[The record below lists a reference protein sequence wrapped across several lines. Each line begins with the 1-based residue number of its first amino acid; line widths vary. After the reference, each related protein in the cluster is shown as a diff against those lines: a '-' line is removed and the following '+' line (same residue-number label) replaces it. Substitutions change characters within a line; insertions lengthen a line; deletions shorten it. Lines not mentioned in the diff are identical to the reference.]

1 MTKVPVGIVGHI
13 HVNFPL
19 WMWYWYIIICGEQ
32 ENNLAVDPMI
42 RYAALYP
49 FGGVWKQLLRKPLAI
64 CNMKWRTT
72 LTVQECSVCITS
84 RLIAFLNGIKKLP
97 YQLLSVCTT
106 CRND

>member
-1 MTKVPVGIVGHI
+1 
-13 HVNFPL
+13 
-19 WMWYWYIIICGEQ
+19 
-32 ENNLAVDPMI
+32 MI

-49 FGGVWKQLLRKPLAI
+49 FGGVWKQLLQKPLAI
-64 CNMKWRTT
+64 CNMKWWT

-84 RLIAFLNGIKKLP
+84 CLVAILNGIEQLP